1 MVQKMSTRRGKVVL
15 LEDVLNEAVERALT
29 QINEKNPNLANKEEV
44 AEKVG
49 VGAVVFHDLQHDR
62 RNDFNFN
69 LDDIVQFEGETG
81 PYVQYTRARAL
92 SILKKAN
99 VDADY
104 FKDNNKFSLTD
115 DYSWSIVKL
124 IQSFNGVL
132 ARAHREFEPSIVAKH
147 ALSVAQAF
155 NKFYA
160 NVRVLD
166 DNPEKDSRLALVY
179 AVALMLEE
187 DLRILGVQAPDEM

>member
-1 MVQKMSTRRGKVVL
+1 MSTRRSKVVL
-15 LEDVLNEAVERALT
+15 LEDVLNEAVERAST
-29 QINEKNPNLANKEEV
+29 QINEKNPNLVNKEEV

-99 VDADY
+99 VDATDFIDDTPY
-104 FKDNNKFSLTD
+104 SLTD
-115 DYSWSIVKL
+115 
-124 IQSFNGVL
+124 Q
-132 ARAHREFEPSIVAKH
+132 
-147 ALSVAQAF
+147 
-155 NKFYA
+155 
-160 NVRVLD
+160 
-166 DNPEKDSRLALVY
+166 
-179 AVALMLEE
+179 
-187 DLRILGVQAPDEM
+187 